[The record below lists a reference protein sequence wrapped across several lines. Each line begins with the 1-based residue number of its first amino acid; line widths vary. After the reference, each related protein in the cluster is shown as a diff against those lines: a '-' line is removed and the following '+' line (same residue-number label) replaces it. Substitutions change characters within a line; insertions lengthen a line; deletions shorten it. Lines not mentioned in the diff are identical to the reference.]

1 MTTIRRKLGDL
12 GEKLAGE
19 YLEKRGYEII
29 ERNYQ
34 KKCGEIDLIVRKN
47 EIIIFVEVKTR
58 TESENKNKEYNPP
71 EEAVNFSKQRK
82 IIKTAQLY
90 LFENRY
96 SGKTDWQIDVIAIK
110 INSQTRRASLKH
122 IKNAVVY
129 DRCWQF

>member
-19 YLEKRGYEII
+19 YLEKQGYEII
-29 ERNYQ
+29 DRNYQ
-34 KKCGEIDLIVRKN
+34 KRSGEIDLIVRKN
-47 EIIIFVEVKTR
+47 KIIIFVEVKTR
-58 TESENKNKEYNPP
+58 TKNENNNKEYNPP

-82 IIKTAQLY
+82 IIKTAQSY

-96 SGKTDWQIDVIAIK
+96 SGKTDWQIDVIAIE
-110 INSQTRRASLKH
+110 INQQKRRASLRH

-129 DRCWQF
+129 DRCW